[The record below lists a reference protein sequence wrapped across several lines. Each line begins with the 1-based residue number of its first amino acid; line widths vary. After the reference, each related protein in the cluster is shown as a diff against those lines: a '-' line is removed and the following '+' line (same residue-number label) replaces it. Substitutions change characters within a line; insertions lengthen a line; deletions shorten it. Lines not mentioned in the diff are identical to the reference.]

1 MKTNFIALVL
11 IIVFNN
17 YSIAQTHRFIYD
29 VVYKKDVMINEFSGE
44 AKEFLD
50 IDKIQII
57 FTDTDDKIKKI
68 EFFIENFIVRLITT
82 RCLPELNQDP
92 QWIHLSYKMSY

>member
-29 VVYKKDVMINEFSGE
+29 VVYKKDSTSNITT
-44 AKEFLD
+44 KENYILD
-50 IDKIQII
+50 IGTKETKYYTTLKQ
-57 FTDTDDKIKKI
+57 KK
-68 EFFIENFIVRLITT
+68 NVLYLSTPITSK
-82 RCLPELNQDP
+82 RF
-92 QWIHLSYKMSY
+92 